1 MVITRKNIQVLFQCS
16 EMRAQKFL
24 DFSNGDEEYLMFLLQ
39 REMFKQLNSP
49 AIREIRHEI
58 TDNVT
63 KNHNITE
70 FAF

>member
-49 AIREIRHEI
+49 AIRETRHEL

>member
-16 EMRAQKFL
+16 AMRAQKFL

-49 AIREIRHEI
+49 AIRETRHEI

-63 KNHNITE
+63 KNNNITE

>member
-49 AIREIRHEI
+49 AIRETRHEL

-63 KNHNITE
+63 KNYKITK

>member
-1 MVITRKNIQVLFQCS
+1 
-16 EMRAQKFL
+16 MRAQKFL

-49 AIREIRHEI
+49 AIRETRHEI

>member
-49 AIREIRHEI
+49 AIRETRYEL

-63 KNHNITE
+63 RNHNITE

>member
-39 REMFKQLNSP
+39 REMFKQVNTP
-49 AIREIRHEI
+49 GIRETRHEL

-63 KNHNITE
+63 KNEKISK

>member
-1 MVITRKNIQVLFQCS
+1 MVITRKNIQTLLKCS
-16 EMRAQKFL
+16 DIRAQKFL

-49 AIREIRHEI
+49 AIRETRHEL
-58 TDNVT
+58 TDKVT
-63 KNHNITE
+63 KNYKITK